1 MRILI
6 VMIYTF
12 CMMALVLAGYMVS
25 MHQKGC
31 GWVILGAMIIAGSVT
46 YTNEKK

>member
-6 VMIYTF
+6 VMMYIF
-12 CMMALVLAGYMVS
+12 CIAALVLAGYMMS
-25 MHQKGC
+25 IHQKGP
-31 GWVILGAMIIAGSVT
+31 GWVILGAMLIAGSVT